1 MTLITIINNDLHTL
15 IPIIFEFKNKIK
27 KHILVYDEAK
37 LEKSLVKKL
46 KKGIQKVNVYYNLK
60 QDIELIEVDEDNK
73 KDMIQLQQSLKL
85 VSDNLYLNAAQSDI
99 ALVVILSGYILQ
111 HNGIVLSYDK
121 YDNTYNEIRQD
132 GFTNHNIKH
141 NLKLDDYFS
150 FMGYKKISSKDP
162 NEFEGKESHINYL
175 FKTPQKLFLSTL
187 LIRKQ
192 KIKYLDLASRNA
204 LLALG
209 IIDKKLNFTKKKGF
223 GELFEEFIYL
233 KLKRYNFDDIQMS
246 VEIIFDEQLGV
257 LNEFDIIAIKNNH
270 ITIIE
275 CKWGSLFSAN
285 DIIYKLDSILEN
297 FGDDSKGLIVNIQ
310 QNYDPTY
317 DNERVLKKVF
327 SKSSYSR
334 ATYNNL
340 EIYSDYLYNDLL
352 FSELVEDFIGVELL
366 NDKYAKNEIVFLL
379 GGYDLEMVEIKNI
392 LQQHSKHYIDKKL
405 SWGAKLSSYK
415 DVLNDTTI
423 YYGIELIEDIEP
435 PKNYITIDHHND
447 NQNKKSSIE
456 QVADLLHIK
465 LSRYQQLVALNDS
478 GYIPAMQKYGATEV
492 EIDYIRQKDRKIQ
505 GATQEDE
512 ILAKISIEN
521 ATKKNQIFIIEA
533 QTSIF
538 STITDRLYGKEEN
551 ILLYNDNK
559 LVYYGK
565 NIQKLIKQFQKDIQK
580 QKMYYGGNFGFFG
593 ISEGKYSYEQIIKIK
608 NKILDI
614 VS

>member
-46 KKGIQKVNVYYNLK
+46 KKGIHKVNVYYNLK